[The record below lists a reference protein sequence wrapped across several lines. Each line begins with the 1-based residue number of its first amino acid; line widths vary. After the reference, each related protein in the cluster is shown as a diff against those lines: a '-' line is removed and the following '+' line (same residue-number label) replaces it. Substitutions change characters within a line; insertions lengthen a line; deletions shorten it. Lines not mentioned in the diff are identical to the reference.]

1 MKQFSDIR
9 SQIEKISG
17 EVSGYGSTVS
27 SMSVLNLDEQDLS
40 VRKIMEYQSK
50 LRALQKEKV
59 CKVLRNK
66 HVKFMQNVF
75 PIFSGDEVRES
86 TFSASLLSSS

>member
-1 MKQFSDIR
+1 MKHFSDIR

-59 CKVLRNK
+59 CGVIN
-66 HVKFMQNVF
+66 M
-75 PIFSGDEVRES
+75 
-86 TFSASLLSSS
+86 

>member
-1 MKQFSDIR
+1 MKQFADIK

-59 CKVLRNK
+59 CKVLHNK
-66 HVKFMQNVF
+66 HVK
-75 PIFSGDEVRES
+75 IRAKHISYILR
-86 TFSASLLSSS
+86 